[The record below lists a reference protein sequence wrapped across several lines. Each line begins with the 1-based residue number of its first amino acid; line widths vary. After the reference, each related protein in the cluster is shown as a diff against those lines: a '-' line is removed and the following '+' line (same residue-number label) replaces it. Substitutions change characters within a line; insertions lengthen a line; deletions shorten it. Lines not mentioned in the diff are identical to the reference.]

1 MYNRKNIKLK
11 IFLSEH
17 TNVANRFLLATSTD
31 NESSNTKLFFTKIS
45 IQSCIA
51 MPHSQKGMKWINWC
65 EQSSSSSRSVLFKYL
80 SKRKIGRSTN
90 VCTKNYIFPF

>member
-31 NESSNTKLFFTKIS
+31 NESSNTKLFTKIS

-51 MPHSQKGMKWINWC
+51 MPHSQKGMKCINWC
-65 EQSSSSSRSVLFKYL
+65 ERNSSSSRPSYL
-80 SKRKIGRSTN
+80 KI
-90 VCTKNYIFPF
+90 